1 MQVLSAAL
9 TSDWLVIVRGY
20 VGCRKL
26 NALIKV
32 PFRRGYFTVR
42 LWIDWDIRVL
52 SPVTGHL
59 LYNQFPF
66 WLCPAIWTIKKLE
79 TADTCMRCI
88 CSTTQTLRTTIKTLL
103 HRRGWPDTAP
113 RAVPQPLPSDNLA
126 CVQLFVSSKLPPSE
140 TTTTSLRLCNREGG
154 FVFWKKQLFFR
165 QRRSME
171 RVHDNRNEKW
181 KERKKGQEGAWI
193 PFRFCSRHTCPR
205 QARWLRTHSRRPD
218 FEGIESYDE
227 RSDCLQELEQSLVRN
242 TRKQRQNRVKHPRTR
257 VPTANTAR
265 QKQPPFNTTQ

>member
-9 TSDWLVIVRGY
+9 TSDWLVIVWGY

-32 PFRRGYFTVR
+32 PFGRGYFTVR
-42 LWIDWDIRVL
+42 LWIDRDIRVL

-79 TADTCMRCI
+79 TADTCMRRI
-88 CSTTQTLRTTIKTLL
+88 CSTTQTLRTTVKTLL
-103 HRRGWPDTAP
+103 HRRGWPDAAP
-113 RAVPQPLPSDNLA
+113 HAVPQPLPSDNFA

-140 TTTTSLRLCNREGG
+140 TTTTGLRLCNREGG

-171 RVHDNRNEKW
+171 RVHDNRNEK
-181 KERKKGQEGAWI
+181 
-193 PFRFCSRHTCPR
+193 
-205 QARWLRTHSRRPD
+205 
-218 FEGIESYDE
+218 
-227 RSDCLQELEQSLVRN
+227 
-242 TRKQRQNRVKHPRTR
+242 
-257 VPTANTAR
+257 
-265 QKQPPFNTTQ
+265 